1 MATRKKSTK
10 KPVARSVKP
19 APKKSARKIT
29 ATPLNKLR
37 IGKRYAEFGGVYMGI
52 AVGENRAHNYMVFR
66 GRYADKKLNHAD
78 ALKFAAD
85 CKDGKFTDWE
95 LPNRTTGALL
105 YANGRD
111 DARQGWHW
119 LKETYAGDVA
129 CAWCQYFRLGD
140 QSYFLKR
147 IEFEVVLVRRVLI
160 Q

>member
-1 MATRKKSTK
+1 MATKKKATK
-10 KPVARSVKP
+10 KPVARS
-19 APKKSARKIT
+19 AKKSARKT
-29 ATPLNKLR
+29 APMPLNKLR

-111 DARQGWHW
+111 DARQDWHW
-119 LKETYAGDVA
+119 LKETYAGHDA
-129 CAWCQYFRLGD
+129 YAWCQHFSYGS
-140 QSYFLKR
+140 QSINHKND
-147 IEFEVVLVRRVLI
+147 EFEVVLVRRVLI